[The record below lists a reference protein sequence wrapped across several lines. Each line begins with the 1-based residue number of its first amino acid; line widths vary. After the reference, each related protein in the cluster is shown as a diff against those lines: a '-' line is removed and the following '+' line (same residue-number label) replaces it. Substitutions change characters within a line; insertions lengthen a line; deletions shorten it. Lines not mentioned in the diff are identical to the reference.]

1 MAAAIVAALVALA
14 VGLGDLS
21 AHGGEQLQARA
32 YGLRAFPPV
41 PAGVTKHRLLPSPAV
56 GVGSAYS
63 FEETLPDGL
72 PVTWDPCRP
81 IHYVVRSARLPSYG
95 LALIHQ
101 AIARVSAATGLEF
114 VDDGMTTE
122 APSPTRPLMETQY
135 GDRWAPVLIAFSD
148 ASEYPSLGG
157 EVMGRGGSAAVA
169 PEGPAS
175 ARYVTG
181 QIVLDLADFASVRS
195 RADGD
200 LLARAAVMHELGHVV
215 GLGHVPD
222 TDQIMDPTNG
232 GTTQFGTGDL
242 AGLQILGSGLCHHD
256 T

>member
-1 MAAAIVAALVALA
+1 VAGLVALA
-14 VGLGDLS
+14 VGLDGLV
-21 AHGGEQLQARA
+21 AHGGVQLQARA
-32 YGLRAFPPV
+32 YGLTAFPPV
-41 PAGVTKHRLLPSPAV
+41 PAGVTDHRLLPSALP
-56 GVGSAYS
+56 GVGSAYT
-63 FEETLPDGL
+63 FEETLPDGR

-81 IHYVVRSARLPSYG
+81 IHYVVRSTRLPSYG
-95 LALIHQ
+95 SAMITQ

-122 APSPTRPLMETQY
+122 APSATRPLVQARY

-148 ASEYPSLGG
+148 AAEYPSLGG
-157 EVMGRGGSAAVA
+157 EVMGRGGSVAVA
-169 PEGPAS
+169 PHGPAS

-181 QIVLDLADFASVRS
+181 QIVLDLSDFASVRS
-195 RADGD
+195 RPDGD

-215 GLGHVPD
+215 GLGHVPN

-232 GTTQFGTGDL
+232 GTTQYGTGDL
-242 AGLQILGSGLCHHD
+242 TGLQLLGSGLCHDD